1 MASKEGHG
9 TLKRLGFPV
18 GSLKR
23 SKNKVNRDFFFF
35 LNQLI
40 LCIKNCQFYYEINL
54 FKINHMLLKEI
65 IFIL

>member
-23 SKNKVNRDFFFF
+23 NKNKVNKEEFLFF
-35 LNQLI
+35 
-40 LCIKNCQFYYEINL
+40 
-54 FKINHMLLKEI
+54 
-65 IFIL
+65 

>member
-23 SKNKVNRDFFFF
+23 NKNKVGIYKTTFIWFIWTLF
-35 LNQLI
+35 Q
-40 LCIKNCQFYYEINL
+40 CQDG
-54 FKINHMLLKEI
+54 K
-65 IFIL
+65 